1 MKITI
6 SSKKLYLWT
15 TIVFMMAA
23 VVSFVISLFLKSF
36 AALSFIMVICSW
48 ISYVEFK
55 VEILNE
61 KLNEPRPPQQ
71 D

>member
-1 MKITI
+1 MKIVITP
-6 SSKKLYLWT
+6 KKMYMWSMV
-15 TIVFMMAA
+15 VFMMVA
-23 VVSFVISLFLKSF
+23 VVFFVISLFLKSF
-36 AALSFIMVICSW
+36 TALSFLMVICSW

>member
-1 MKITI
+1 MKIVIT
-6 SSKKLYLWT
+6 SKKMYMWT
-15 TIVFMMAA
+15 MIVFMMVA
-23 VVSFVISLFLKSF
+23 VVTFVISLFLKSF
-36 AALSFIMVICSW
+36 TALSFLMVICSW

>member
-1 MKITI
+1 MKIDI

-15 TIVFMMAA
+15 TIVFMLAA

-55 VEILNE
+55 VEILNK
-61 KLNEPRPPQQ
+61 KLNEPKPPQQ

>member
-1 MKITI
+1 MV
-6 SSKKLYLWT
+6 
-15 TIVFMMAA
+15 VFIMVA
-23 VVSFVISLFLKSF
+23 VVFFVISLFLKSF
-36 AALSFIMVICSW
+36 SALSFLMVICSW

>member
-1 MKITI
+1 MKIVITP
-6 SSKKLYLWT
+6 KKLYLWSMV
-15 TIVFMMAA
+15 VFIMVA
-23 VVSFVISLFLKSF
+23 VVFFVISLFLKSF
-36 AALSFIMVICSW
+36 SALSFLMVICSW

>member
-1 MKITI
+1 MKIVITP
-6 SSKKLYLWT
+6 KKMYLWT
-15 TIVFMMAA
+15 TIMFMMVA
-23 VVSFVISLFLKSF
+23 VVSFVISLFFKSF
-36 AALSFIMVICSW
+36 TALSFIMVICSW

-61 KLNEPRPPQQ
+61 KLNEPRPPKQ

>member
-1 MKITI
+1 MKIVITP
-6 SSKKLYLWT
+6 KKMYLWT
-15 TIVFMMAA
+15 MIVFMMVA
-23 VVSFVISLFLKSF
+23 VVTFVISLFFKSF

-55 VEILNE
+55 VEILNK

>member
-1 MKITI
+1 MKIVIT
-6 SSKKLYLWT
+6 SKKMYLWT
-15 TIVFMMAA
+15 TIMFMMVA
-23 VVSFVISLFLKSF
+23 VVFYVMS
-36 AALSFIMVICSW
+36 LSFNSVIIPSLMMGFCSW

>member
-1 MKITI
+1 MKIVITP
-6 SSKKLYLWT
+6 KKMYLWT
-15 TIVFMMAA
+15 TIVFMMVA
-23 VVSFVISLFLKSF
+23 VVTFVISLFFKSF
-36 AALSFIMVICSW
+36 TALSFIMVICSW